1 MFTYARDNSNYV
13 GGWECDKKH
22 GKGIFTWEDGTKFS
36 GEWEEDESQGG
47 ILIEPDGS
55 SRKITK

>member
-1 MFTYARDNSNYV
+1 V

-22 GKGIFTWEDGTKFS
+22 GKGIFTWEDGSKFS